1 MNEENQQS
9 LPGILYVDD
18 ETKALK
24 YFEKAFGRDYR
35 VRTAESA
42 AGGLEILG
50 REAGNLAIV
59 VSDQRMPGTT
69 GVEFLSE
76 VRTLFPDK
84 IRILTT
90 AYSDLDSAIQSVN
103 QGRIYQYVVK
113 PWDLQ
118 DLKMVLRRAHDF
130 HSILTERNQLMSL
143 KMSTFQRIVLADR
156 TKTMVLLGRT
166 MDPGKGDRL
175 LAAMHTMIRALPSS
189 VEVNPARA
197 GGAFVR
203 GGLRDLLRQ
212 EREAHQKIIDFWI
225 DCGDGFSEV
234 LERVVERFRT
244 GCDGCGPF
252 VCEIEKTDAEIRIV
266 ARTDGESRA
275 GLLHSLFGVLI
286 QPDPSETAL
295 DFLWLLGRAGESDGS
310 PITLSGPDGSGEAE
324 IRFSPGAPES
334 VSELEEG
341 LALLYDRW
349 DSASLGS

>member
-18 ETKALK
+18 EAKALK

-35 VRTAESA
+35 VWTAESA
-42 AGGLEILG
+42 AAGLEILG
-50 REAGNLAIV
+50 REEDNLAIV

-76 VRTLFPDK
+76 VRALSPDK

-113 PWDLQ
+113 PWDLG
-118 DLKMVLRRAHDF
+118 DLKMVLRRACDF
-130 HSILTERNQLMSL
+130 HSILTERNHLMSL

-156 TKTMVLLGRT
+156 TKTLVLLGRT
-166 MDPGKGDRL
+166 MDPSRGDRL
-175 LAAMHTMIRALPSS
+175 LAAVHTMIRALPSS
-189 VEVNPARA
+189 VEANPARA

-225 DCGDGFSEV
+225 SCGDGFSEV

-244 GCDGCGPF
+244 GSGGCGPF
-252 VCEIEKTDAEIRIV
+252 LCEIETTGAETRIA
-266 ARTDGESRA
+266 ARTDRESWA
-275 GLLHSLFGVLI
+275 AVLQSLFGVLI

-295 DFLWLLGRAGESDGS
+295 DFLWLLARAAEGGGA
-310 PITLSGPDGSGEAE
+310 PVTIAGNDGSGETQ
-324 IRFSPGAPES
+324 IRFSPEAPEA
-334 VSELEEG
+334 VSGLEEG